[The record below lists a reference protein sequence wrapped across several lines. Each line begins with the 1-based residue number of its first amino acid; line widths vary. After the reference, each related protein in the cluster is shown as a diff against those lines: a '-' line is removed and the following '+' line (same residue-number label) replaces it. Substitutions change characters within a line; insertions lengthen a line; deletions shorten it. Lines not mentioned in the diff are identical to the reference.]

1 DTQKKA
7 VSLYFSGQGKRRV
20 QVGYVMEAPIW
31 KTSYRLI
38 LDKDDKEQP
47 YLQGWALVENP
58 TDDDWEGVRLVL
70 VSGRPISFKMDLYN
84 PLYVDRPT
92 ERLELFASLRPV
104 TYRSGFKEGEV
115 LAGRSGP
122 VDEAAADKLDGDRA
136 VLRGQGAFAAPP
148 APAGA
153 MPAKNLTDGEALR
166 RSVQERQNAAFA
178 RETAQD
184 LGRRLATTAVGSAA
198 TATNLGDYYQYI
210 IQHPVTL
217 ARQKSGMFPIVTRS
231 IQGQRVS
238 IYNQNVQKAHPLR
251 GLKFKN
257 TSGAYLNQGPITV
270 FEGSVY
276 AGDSR
281 ILDVNKNEERLI
293 SYAIDLGMEVDPRVG
308 AGTQRVISVRAV
320 KGIITTTT
328 KVTEEKQ
335 YRIVNRSEQERV
347 LLIEHPNRS
356 NQQFRLVDTDKP
368 VEETAELY
376 RFQTSVKSGETKTFT
391 VKEERDVVTTVQLSN
406 SSDDQ
411 IRYFI
416 SLSQASAAL
425 KQKLQEA
432 LALKG
437 QWDAVRRELQQVQA
451 DLNRLNADQ
460 ERIRRNLRETPPQ
473 AEVYKVYL
481 QKLHEQEKEIDGL
494 TARQKELMSREY
506 EARKR
511 YEDYLANL
519 SSD

>member
-1 DTQKKA
+1 
-7 VSLYFSGQGKRRV
+7 
-20 QVGYVMEAPIW
+20 
-31 KTSYRLI
+31 
-38 LDKDDKEQP
+38 
-47 YLQGWALVENP
+47 
-58 TDDDWEGVRLVL
+58 
-70 VSGRPISFKMDLYN
+70 
-84 PLYVDRPT
+84 
-92 ERLELFASLRPV
+92 
-104 TYRSGFKEGEV
+104 
-115 LAGRSGP
+115 
-122 VDEAAADKLDGDRA
+122 
-136 VLRGQGAFAAPP
+136 
-148 APAGA
+148 
-153 MPAKNLTDGEALR
+153 
-166 RSVQERQNAAFA
+166 
-178 RETAQD
+178 
-184 LGRRLATTAVGSAA
+184 
-198 TATNLGDYYQYI
+198 
-210 IQHPVTL
+210 
-217 ARQKSGMFPIVTRS
+217 
-231 IQGQRVS
+231 
-238 IYNQNVQKAHPLR
+238 
-251 GLKFKN
+251 
-257 TSGAYLNQGPITV
+257 
-270 FEGSVY
+270 
-276 AGDSR
+276 
-281 ILDVNKNEERLI
+281 
-293 SYAIDLGMEVDPRVG
+293 
-308 AGTQRVISVRAV
+308 
-320 KGIITTTT
+320 
-328 KVTEEKQ
+328 
-335 YRIVNRSEQERV
+335 
-347 LLIEHPNRS
+347 EHPNRS